1 MYDILDYTYE
11 RLEKLNK
18 KLNTNKITIE
28 HSKNKDKKI
37 DVFINNKKVASI
49 GAIGYKDYP
58 TYTKEKGKKYADG
71 RRKLYYRRHSK
82 ENAIKDGKI
91 TPSWWAKWLLW

>member
-1 MYDILDYTYE
+1 MYDILDYTKK
-11 RLEKLNK
+11 RLSKIND
-18 KLNTNKITIE
+18 KLNTDKITIE
-28 HSKNKDKKI
+28 QSTNKDKKI

-58 TYTKEKGKKYADG
+58 TYTKEKGKMYADG

-82 ENAIKDGKI
+82 EDDIKDGKI
-91 TPSWWAKWLLW
+91 TPSWWARWLLW

>member
-1 MYDILDYTYE
+1 MYDITEYTRN
-11 RLEKLNK
+11 RLNQLNK
-18 KLNTNKITIE
+18 KLNTDKITIKQ
-28 HSKNKDKKI
+28 SKNKDKKI
-37 DVFINNKKVASI
+37 DVFINNKKVSDI

-82 ENAIKDGKI
+82 EADIKDGKI
-91 TPSWWAKWLLW
+91 TPSWWARWLLW